1 MATKKHV
8 EPRFHTGFGVGSS
21 GGAVRPDPI
30 AALGW
35 TLSRHDDGDVLIVDE
50 PSVMAECPYHISAR
64 LAERRLDH
72 PSVFGWDGG
81 RNPSGGPW

>member
-50 PSVMAECPYHISAR
+50 SAVMAERS
-64 LAERRLDH
+64 
-72 PSVFGWDGG
+72 
-81 RNPSGGPW
+81 